1 VSSGGSSSVWWEEYL
16 EKLKQL
22 QQQTAGEGVSD
33 TVVAESKTSSE
44 MNPEEIL
51 AELQAL
57 QGDPEKLKARA
68 AELASQAATQAQNV
82 KGKQGNNF
90 LKELASDLEAVAADG
105 DLSAMEEKIARGA
118 DARPS
123 GVKFVG
129 PSGMSGGSDASMK
142 WVKAIAEED
151 DEDDDSLAQ
160 TLEEYLEELEE
171 LMEKEKASAKALNA
185 DALNLEE
192 AAREK
197 AVR

>member
-1 VSSGGSSSVWWEEYL
+1 VSSDSSSVWWEEYL
-16 EKLKQL
+16 EKLKKL

-33 TVVAESKTSSE
+33 TTAAESKTSSE

-68 AELASQAATQAQNV
+68 AELASQASTQAQNV
-82 KGKQGNNF
+82 KGKQNNF

-105 DLSAMEEKIARGA
+105 NLSAMEEKIARGA

-123 GVKFVG
+123 GVKLVG

-151 DEDDDSLAQ
+151 DEDDNSLAQ

-171 LMEKEKASAKALNA
+171 LREKEKASASTKL
-185 DALNLEE
+185 LSME
-192 AAREK
+192 RE
-197 AVR
+197 